1 MLPADMVGTALAK
14 LPIFAEYNGNDPSV
28 RHIVVSYSTNIL
40 LNVLTALVCFR
51 FLILLKFTMQEAGAG
66 VLALLLCTTH
76 LHYTQNMMENNY
88 ILFLTL
94 AGFTY
99 QYEWLLTGARR
110 ALAIGSA
117 AFGLNLLTRL
127 TVARHVLAMG
137 IFLLLCMWLRRRGW
151 KARCTLQP

>member
-1 MLPADMVGTALAK
+1 
-14 LPIFAEYNGNDPSV
+14 
-28 RHIVVSYSTNIL
+28 YSTNIL
-40 LNVLTALVCFR
+40 VNVLTALVCFR
-51 FLILLKFTMQEAGAG
+51 FLTLLKFTLSQAVAG

-88 ILFLTL
+88 ILLLSL

-110 ALAIGSA
+110 ALVIGSA

-127 TVARHVLAMG
+127 TVAMDLFAGGV
-137 IFLLLCMWLRRRGW
+137 FLLLVLLFRGERGKVAWTRLRTY
-151 KARCTLQP
+151 AAVALPIYAV